1 MKTARIQI
9 YGNQINMPVFMAL
22 FGNKCYFAHV
32 KEKHKTT

>member
-9 YGNQINMPVFMAL
+9 YGKSDKYALWHCSEINVI
-22 FGNKCYFAHV
+22 FAHV